1 MNQHPTANDVV
12 FRDFE
17 AQDLASLSN
26 IVADVWHADAP
37 EHLRQTYGTVD
48 FATFARRATFG
59 RVVEINGR
67 AEGVALAR
75 AGRATSVSSAAW
87 DAVRDRALRDIAAGS
102 PEAAEGLRQRLAEE
116 ARLDAELLAESGEDD
131 RFELV
136 LFAVSSE
143 TRGRG
148 VGTKLLSQA
157 QDCLKGES
165 AKGMFLFTDSSCT
178 WQYYEAR
185 GMRRSAQRTV
195 GEGGEKLEMYVY
207 ATDFE

>member
-1 MNQHPTANDVV
+1 MTLNQHPTANDVV

-75 AGRATSVSSAAW
+75 AGRATSVSSAA
-87 DAVRDRALRDIAAGS
+87 
-102 PEAAEGLRQRLAEE
+102 
-116 ARLDAELLAESGEDD
+116 
-131 RFELV
+131 
-136 LFAVSSE
+136 
-143 TRGRG
+143 
-148 VGTKLLSQA
+148 
-157 QDCLKGES
+157 
-165 AKGMFLFTDSSCT
+165 
-178 WQYYEAR
+178 
-185 GMRRSAQRTV
+185 
-195 GEGGEKLEMYVY
+195 
-207 ATDFE
+207 